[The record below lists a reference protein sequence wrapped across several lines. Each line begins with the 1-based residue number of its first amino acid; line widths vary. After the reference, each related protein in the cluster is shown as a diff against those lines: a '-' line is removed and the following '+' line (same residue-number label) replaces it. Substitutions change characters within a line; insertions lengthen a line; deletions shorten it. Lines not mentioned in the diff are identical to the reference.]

1 MTALH
6 DAHLRADA
14 GDEASADPSRPPA
27 PDRWLDVRKPVV
39 ALLILAIVAVAG
51 VGGFAAWA
59 RDRGEPRFC
68 HAAAPL
74 TPRNFELPGYEVMMQ
89 DGGEPGPDPCD
100 NPDRPGS
107 AESDD
112 TGDPLADLP
121 PASST
126 SLPPGSAPSAEV
138 ADPRVVLG
146 FDCRYR
152 DADGD
157 VVATVEPNRP
167 DGTCTLPDR

>member
-6 DAHLRADA
+6 DVHLRADA

-27 PDRWLDVRKPVV
+27 PDRWLGVRTPVV

-51 VGGFAAWA
+51 VGGLAAWA
-59 RDRGEPRFC
+59 LDRDEPRFC
-68 HAAAPL
+68 HAASPL
-74 TPRNFELPGYEVMMQ
+74 TPRNFELPGYEVTME

-112 TGDPLADLP
+112 TGGYHVP

-126 SLPPGSAPSAEV
+126 SLPPGSAPAVEV

-157 VVATVEPNRP
+157 VVATADPNRP
-167 DGTCTLPDR
+167 DDTCTLPDR